1 MRVLL
6 FGSTGQLGATLVSRL
21 AGNDLAAFSR
31 REVDVTDHGAVKA
44 AVESR
49 RPDVII
55 NCSAYT
61 NVDGAEDD
69 PSTALAVNA
78 IAVRSMARAAAEA
91 GAALVHYSTD
101 FVFDGTAVA
110 PYREEDRPQPQ
121 GFYASSKLLG
131 EWFAE
136 DAGRWYVLRV
146 ESLFGGPTARS
157 SFDRIIAALED
168 GRRAPV
174 FVDRVVSPSYVEDVA
189 DATLALLHENA
200 APGLYH
206 CVNSGATTWFD
217 AARVIAGEM
226 GKPEELLDPVSVND
240 VQLKVPRPVYAALSN
255 DKLAR
260 AGFVMPTWQDA
271 LTRYLRRR
279 RVRNPEPG
287 TRNLTRLR

>member
-1 MRVLL
+1 MRYLL
-6 FGSTGQLGATLVSRL
+6 FGSTGQLGGTFVSRL
-21 AGNDLAAFSR
+21 GGNDLVAFSR
-31 REVDVTDHGAVKA
+31 HEVDVTDHGAVKA

-69 PSTALAVNA
+69 PATALAVNA
-78 IAVRSMARAAAEA
+78 FAVRSMARSAAEV

-101 FVFDGTAVA
+101 FVFDGTAA
-110 PYREEDRPQPQ
+110 SPYHEDDRPQPQ

-146 ESLFGGPTARS
+146 ESLFGGPAARS
-157 SFDRIIAALED
+157 SFDRIIAALEA

-189 DATLALLHENA
+189 DATLALLMRDA

-217 AARVIAGEM
+217 AARVIARELR
-226 GKPEELLDPVSVND
+226 KPEELLDPVSVKD
-240 VQLKVPRPVYAALSN
+240 VQLKAPRPVYAALSN

-271 LTRYLRRR
+271 LTRYLRKRSA
-279 RVRNPEPG
+279 VPSPPERG
-287 TRNLTRLR
+287 RGLG